1 LDRQHFLCALF
12 NSYVLNA
19 IVRALMGGHV
29 TTTIVEALPVPI
41 WRGDR
46 EQMTIA
52 RLGRRLA
59 AHPGSSLAQA
69 VLHALV
75 ARLYGL
81 ADAEFARVIETF
93 PLVPA
98 ADRDRAARLH
108 ARYIARDARTD
119 TATGLDR

>member
-1 LDRQHFLCALF
+1 
-12 NSYVLNA
+12 
-19 IVRALMGGHV
+19 MGGHV

-46 EQMTIA
+46 RQRTIA

-59 AHPGSSLAQA
+59 AAPGSSLAHAALQ
-69 VLHALV
+69 ALV

-81 ADAEFARVIETF
+81 GAVDFARVLETF

-108 ARYIARDARTD
+108 ERDIARGARTNGE
-119 TATGLDR
+119 AGLDG